1 MMKKEKL
8 IKQQKIVNEDY
19 QKIKGL
25 LIATIVVL
33 VLIGGLFYINA
44 KFVTKDLFQKD
55 NTTTT
60 EATYDK
66 TLLTVNTMF
75 KVNDKEYL
83 VLAYDKNDQITKDTY
98 NNLVLS
104 YQADKVNL
112 YSINLADQ
120 MNKKYYDLTKEQSLE
135 NNKINFNKAT
145 LLTIKDGKITSSI
158 TDMEKIID
166 KLSKKT
172 N

>member
-66 TLLTVNTMF
+66 TLLTVNTMY